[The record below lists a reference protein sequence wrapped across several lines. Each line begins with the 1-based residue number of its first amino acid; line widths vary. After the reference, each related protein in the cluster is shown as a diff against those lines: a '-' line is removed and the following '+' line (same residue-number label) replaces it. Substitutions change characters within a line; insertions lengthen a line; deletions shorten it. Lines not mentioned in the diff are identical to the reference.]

1 MTGVR
6 QNMAKGKILVIDDD
20 PDIALV
26 TRLALERGGYAV
38 VEARSSVEGLAK
50 VKSEKPDLIV
60 LDVMMESTTA
70 GFQTALALRNRD
82 PRSEYKEY
90 STIPIIMLT
99 AIHSTIP
106 VRFGP
111 EEDYLPVELFIDK
124 PIDPD
129 VLVEKVNKL
138 LEK

>member
-1 MTGVR
+1 MP
-6 QNMAKGKILVIDDD
+6 KGKILVIDDD
-20 PDIALV
+20 PDIALA
-26 TRLALERGGYAV
+26 TRLVLQGADYEV
-38 VEARSSVEGLAK
+38 VEARSSSEGLAK

-70 GFQTALALRNRD
+70 GFQVALTLRSRD
-82 PRSEYKEY
+82 PNSEYKEY

-99 AIHSTIP
+99 SIHSTTP

-111 EEDYLPVELFIDK
+111 EQDYLPVEEFIDK

-129 VLVEKVNKL
+129 VLVKKVDTL
-138 LEK
+138 LAN